1 MKPRGDRRRLAA
13 ILATDIVG
21 YSLLMG
27 ADESGTLA
35 RLNTHR
41 AELIDPVIEKN
52 HGRVIKTTGDGMLV
66 EFASVVDAVACAAEI
81 QRRMARRNEDVPE
94 AQRVR
99 YRMGVELGDVIVEG
113 DDIYGDGVNI
123 AARLEALAKPGE
135 ICISAKVHEEVKTRL
150 ELDFEDL
157 GERRLKNIAQPVR
170 TYRVVPGADA
180 PARIRRRGGAWRW
193 VAAAA
198 VVVAL
203 LLAAGGGYWAW
214 DNSWRF
220 QRVEAASVERMAFP
234 LPAKPSIAV
243 LPFVNLSVDPA
254 DGFLPDGISEDI
266 TASLSKLPKLFVIS
280 RTTTATYKD
289 RDVTVKQVAEEL
301 GVRYVLE
308 GSVQRQGER
317 MRVTAQL
324 IDALSGAHV
333 WAGRY
338 DRDMTDL
345 FAVKDEITLNVVSN
359 VGAELELGEY
369 DRRLRSETDSL
380 EAWLLHREGRQL
392 MLHLVREDNL
402 LARDRFERAIA
413 IDPDFLSPYTLLA
426 NTFRFDARFGWTD
439 AREETFDKALE
450 MLNQV
455 LEKDPTHALTYSI
468 LAFYYRDRG
477 LSDLA
482 IEAAAK
488 AVELDA
494 NDFVSHGALGSAL
507 LFDGRP
513 SEAIPEYK
521 AAMRLS
527 PVYPDWALD
536 LLSDSYVLSG
546 DLDPALQSLE
556 THLARPLSSPSWEAR
571 ARARLAVV
579 YDAMGREQEA
589 RDQVARA
596 VEVRPQASISWLK
609 SAIPTRTPPRW
620 TVGPKPGAGWG
631 CRSEWPQGA
640 RVWRLRSWSQS
651 LGPMALMLRQAQYE
665 GLTQFEA

>member
-1 MKPRGDRRRLAA
+1 MAVRGDRRRLLA

-27 ADESGTLA
+27 ADEAGTLA
-35 RLNTHR
+35 RLKTHR

-123 AARLEALAKPGE
+123 AARLEAMAKPGE

-170 TYRVVPGADA
+170 TYRVVLGADT
-180 PARIRRRGGAWRW
+180 PARIRRRASAWRW

-198 VVVAL
+198 VLVVL
-203 LLAAGGGYWAW
+203 IAGGGYWAW

-220 QRVEAASVERMAFP
+220 QSVEAASVDRMAYP
-234 LPAKPSIAV
+234 LPDRPSIAV
-243 LPFVNLSVDPA
+243 LPFVNLSGDPA
-254 DGFLPDGISEDI
+254 DQFLPDGISEDI
-266 TASLSKLPKLFVIS
+266 TASLSRLSALFVIS
-280 RTTTATYKD
+280 RTTSATYKD

-324 IDALSGAHV
+324 IDALSGGHV
-333 WAGRY
+333 WADRY

-359 VGAELELGEY
+359 VGAEIELGEVY
-369 DRRLRSETDSL
+369 RRLRSETDSL
-380 EAWLLHREGRQL
+380 EAWLLHREGTAL
-392 MLHLVREDNL
+392 FLHFVREDNL
-402 LARDRFERAIA
+402 LAREHYKRAIA
-413 IDPDFLSPYTLLA
+413 IDPDFLGAYTGLA
-426 NTFRFDARFGWTD
+426 NTYRQVARQGWTD

-450 MLNQV
+450 ILNQV
-455 LEKDPTHALTYSI
+455 LEKDPTHGLTYST
-468 LAFYYRDRG
+468 LAFLYRDRRQ
-477 LSDLA
+477 SDLA
-482 IEAAAK
+482 LEAAAK
-488 AVELDA
+488 AVELDP
-494 NDFVSHGALGSAL
+494 NNFVSHGALGMTL
-507 LFDGRP
+507 VFDGRP
-513 SEAIPEYK
+513 SEAILELK

-527 PVYPDWALD
+527 PVYPDWIQRF
-536 LLSDSYVLSG
+536 LSESYLVTG
-546 DLDPALQSLE
+546 DLDQALQSLE
-556 THLARPLSSPSWEAR
+556 THLARPPSSPFWEAQ
-571 ARARLAVV
+571 ARSRLAVV

-589 RDQVARA
+589 RDQVARM
-596 VEVRPQASISWLK
+596 VQVFPRASISWLK
-609 SAIPTRTPPRW
+609 SVIPYKDPNTMD
-620 TVGPKPGAGWG
+620 GWA
-631 CRSEWPQGA
+631 ET
-640 RVWRLRSWSQS
+640 WRR
-651 LGPMALMLRQAQYE
+651 LGMPE
-665 GLTQFEA
+665 E